1 MRIISGKF
9 KGRRFTPPSRIKA
22 RPTTDMAREALFNVL
37 NGELD
42 LHGIDVLDLFTG
54 TGAIALEFISRGA
67 ASATAIDVDYISK
80 RFIDGIKREWEIENL
95 KVVKADIFKLMKKAN
110 QSFDVVFADPPYADP
125 RYPQLPDMLFE
136 SGWIKQNGLLILEH
150 SDEHSFETNPYF
162 QSHRKYSSV
171 NFSFFKR

>member
-1 MRIISGKF
+1 
-9 KGRRFTPPSRIKA
+9 
-22 RPTTDMAREALFNVL
+22 MAREALFNVL

-42 LHGIDVLDLFTG
+42 LNGIDVLDLFTG
-54 TGAIALEFISRGA
+54 TGAIAIEFISRGA

-80 RFIDGIKREWEIENL
+80 RFIDSIKREWEIDNL

-136 SGWIKQNGLLILEH
+136 SGWIKKDGLLILEH
-150 SDEHSFETNPYF
+150 SEEHSFETHPYF

-171 NFSFFKR
+171 NFSFFRK